1 MEKRQNRDMS
11 SPQRADRTPHPS
23 DRVVTSLRERKK
35 AKTRRTIQEEALR
48 LFAEQ
53 GYEATTVEQ
62 IAEAAEVS
70 PSTFFRYFP
79 TKEDVVAQGDYDPI
93 LMEMI
98 KAQPP
103 DLPPL
108 TALRA
113 AFRAAFAS
121 MRAEELDKVLARTK
135 LSASVPALRARTM
148 DGLFDTIDTL
158 AGAVAERAGRDP
170 RNLAVRALVGAVMG
184 VMLPALFTWV
194 ERDGATP
201 LPDLVDEALGYLE
214 AGLPI

>member
-1 MEKRQNRDMS
+1 MS
-11 SPQRADRTPHPS
+11 SPQRADRNSAASTS
-23 DRVVTSLRERKK
+23 AVTSLRERKK

-79 TKEDVVAQGDYDPI
+79 TKEDVVIQDDYDPMLLEAI
-93 LMEMI
+93 R
-98 KAQPP
+98 AQPP

-113 AFRAAFAS
+113 AFRTAFES
-121 MRAEELDKVLARTK
+121 IGPEELDQMLARIK
-135 LSASVPALRARTM
+135 LTTSVPALRARTVE
-148 DGLFDTIDTL
+148 GLFATIELLAAAMAERSGRDPRGPAVRTL
-158 AGAVAERAGRDP
+158 AGAV
-170 RNLAVRALVGAVMG
+170 LG
-184 VMLPALFTWV
+184 VILTALFGWV
-194 ERDGATP
+194 EQDGRTP
-201 LPDLVDEALGYLE
+201 LLVLIDEALGYLE

>member
-1 MEKRQNRDMS
+1 MS

-23 DRVVTSLRERKK
+23 DRAVTSLRERKK

-79 TKEDVVAQGDYDPI
+79 TKEDVVTQDDFDPI
-93 LMEMI
+93 LMEAI

-103 DLPPL
+103 DRPPL
-108 TALRA
+108 AALRA
-113 AFRAAFAS
+113 AFRTAFES
-121 MRAEELDKVLARTK
+121 MGAEELDQVLARTK

-148 DGLFDTIDTL
+148 DGLFATIDML

-184 VMLPALFTWV
+184 VLLPTLFTWV

>member
-1 MEKRQNRDMS
+1 MS
-11 SPQRADRTPHPS
+11 SPQRADRAPHPS
-23 DRVVTSLRERKK
+23 DRVVMSLRERKK

-79 TKEDVVAQGDYDPI
+79 TKEDVVTQDDFDPI
-93 LMEMI
+93 LMEAI

-113 AFRAAFAS
+113 AFRAAFESIGAG
-121 MRAEELDKVLARTK
+121 ELDQVLARTK
-135 LSASVPALRARTM
+135 LSTSVPALRARTVEA
-148 DGLFDTIDTL
+148 LFATIDTL

-170 RNLAVRALVGAVMG
+170 RSPAVRTLVGAVMG
-184 VMLPALFTWV
+184 ILLPALFTWV

>member
-1 MEKRQNRDMS
+1 MS
-11 SPQRADRTPHPS
+11 SPQRADRTPHSS

-79 TKEDVVAQGDYDPI
+79 TKEDVVTQDDYDPI
-93 LMEMI
+93 LMEAI

-108 TALRA
+108 AALRA
-113 AFRAAFAS
+113 AFRTAFESIGAK
-121 MRAEELDKVLARTK
+121 ELDQALARTR
-135 LSASVPALRARTM
+135 LSASVPALRARTVE
-148 DGLFDTIDTL
+148 GLFATIDTL

-170 RNLAVRALVGAVMG
+170 RSPAVRTLAGAVMG
-184 VMLPALFTWV
+184 VLLPALFTWV
-194 ERDGATP
+194 EQDGRTP
-201 LPDLVDEALGYLE
+201 LPVLLDEALGYLE

>member
-1 MEKRQNRDMS
+1 MS
-11 SPQRADRTPHPS
+11 SPQRADRTSYPS
-23 DRVVTSLRERKK
+23 DRAVTSLRERKK
-35 AKTRRTIQEEALR
+35 AKTRRTIQEEAMR

-53 GYEATTVEQ
+53 GYDATTVEQ

-79 TKEDVVAQGDYDPI
+79 TKEDVVTQDDYDPI
-93 LMEMI
+93 LLEAI
-98 KAQPP
+98 KAQPA

-113 AFRAAFAS
+113 AFRSALES
-121 MRAEELDKVLARTK
+121 MGAEELDRMLARTK
-135 LSASVPALRARTM
+135 LSASVPALRARTVE
-148 DGLFDTIDTL
+148 GLYATIDVL

-170 RNLAVRALVGAVMG
+170 RSPAVRTLVGAVMG
-184 VMLPALFTWV
+184 IMLPALFTWV
-194 ERDGATP
+194 EQDGRTP
-201 LPDLVDEALGYLE
+201 LPVLLDEALGYLE

>member
-1 MEKRQNRDMS
+1 MS
-11 SPQRADRTPHPS
+11 SPQRADRSTHPS
-23 DRVVTSLRERKK
+23 DGVVTSLRERKK

-93 LMEMI
+93 LMATI

-113 AFRAAFAS
+113 AFRTTFAS
-121 MRAEELDKVLARTK
+121 MRAEELDKVLARTR

-148 DGLFDTIDTL
+148 DGLFDTIDML

-170 RNLAVRALVGAVMG
+170 RALAVRALVGAVMG
-184 VMLPALFTWV
+184 VLLPALFTWV

>member
-1 MEKRQNRDMS
+1 MS

-79 TKEDVVAQGDYDPI
+79 TKEDVVTQDDYDPI
-93 LMEMI
+93 LMEAI

-108 TALRA
+108 AAIRA
-113 AFRAAFAS
+113 AFRSAFAS
-121 MRAEELDKVLARTK
+121 MDPEELDGVLARSK
-135 LSASVPALRARTM
+135 LSASVPALRARTVE
-148 DGLFDTIDTL
+148 GLLVTVNML
-158 AGAVAERAGRDP
+158 AGAVAERTGRDP
-170 RNLAVRALVGAVMG
+170 HSPAVRTLVGAVVG
-184 VMLPALFTWV
+184 VMLPVLFTWV
-194 ERDGATP
+194 ERDDAAS
-201 LPDLVDEALGYLE
+201 LPALLDEALGYLE
-214 AGLPI
+214 AGLPV

>member
-1 MEKRQNRDMS
+1 MS

-48 LFAEQ
+48 LFTQQ
-53 GYEATTVEQ
+53 GYEATTIEQ

-79 TKEDVVAQGDYDPI
+79 TKEDVVTQDDYDPI

-108 TALRA
+108 TALRG
-113 AFRAAFAS
+113 AFRTAFAS
-121 MRAEELDKVLARTK
+121 MRAEELDKLLARTK
-135 LSASVPALRARTM
+135 LSTSVPALRARTVE
-148 DGLFDTIDTL
+148 GLFATIDVL

-170 RNLAVRALVGAVMG
+170 HSLAVRALAGAVMG
-184 VMLPALFTWV
+184 VLLPALFAWV

-201 LPDLVDEALGYLE
+201 LPDLVDEALGCLE

>member
-1 MEKRQNRDMS
+1 MS

-53 GYEATTVEQ
+53 GYEATTIEQ

-79 TKEDVVAQGDYDPI
+79 TKEDVVARGDYDQII
-93 LMEMI
+93 LEMI

-108 TALRA
+108 TALRT
-113 AFRAAFAS
+113 AFRTAFAS
-121 MRAEELDKVLARTK
+121 MRAEELDKVLARAK
-135 LSASVPALRARTM
+135 LSASVPALRARTL
-148 DGLFDTIDTL
+148 DGLFDTIDML

-170 RNLAVRALVGAVMG
+170 RDLAVRALVGAVMG
-184 VMLPALFTWV
+184 VLLPAMFTWV
-194 ERDGATP
+194 ERGGATP

>member
-1 MEKRQNRDMS
+1 MS
-11 SPQRADRTPHPS
+11 SPQRADRAPHSS

-62 IAEAAEVS
+62 IAEAAEIS

-79 TKEDVVAQGDYDPI
+79 TKEDVVTQDDYDPI
-93 LMEMI
+93 LMEAI

-108 TALRA
+108 AALRA
-113 AFRAAFAS
+113 AFRTAFES
-121 MRAEELDKVLARTK
+121 IGAEELDQALARTR
-135 LSASVPALRARTM
+135 LSASVPALRARTVE
-148 DGLFDTIDTL
+148 GLFATIDTL

-170 RNLAVRALVGAVMG
+170 RSPAVRTLAGAVMG
-184 VMLPALFTWV
+184 VLLPALFTWV
-194 ERDGATP
+194 EQDGRTP
-201 LPDLVDEALGYLE
+201 LPVLLDEALGYLE